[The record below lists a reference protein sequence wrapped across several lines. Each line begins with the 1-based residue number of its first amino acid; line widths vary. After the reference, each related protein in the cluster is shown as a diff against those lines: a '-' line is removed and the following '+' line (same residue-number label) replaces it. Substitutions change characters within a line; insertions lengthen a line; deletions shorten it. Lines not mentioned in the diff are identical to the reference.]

1 MPRLSAVGI
10 PVLPAQAVAK
20 AKGGEDVK
28 GKKTILAGLFLI
40 SSYAHAQQNAEQVHM
55 PNQYLSCFEN
65 AALIYHVP
73 EKVLIGIARVES
85 RFNPYAYHR
94 NTNGTLDVG
103 IMQINSMHI
112 PFLEQ
117 HGVRA
122 NELWDACTNIKVG
135 AWVLA
140 QQIHRHGSTWR
151 AVGAYNAH
159 DEQKRKEY
167 ARKVWVA
174 INRRYP

>member
-1 MPRLSAVGI
+1 MTRKS
-10 PVLPAQAVAK
+10 
-20 AKGGEDVK
+20 
-28 GKKTILAGLFLI
+28 ILAGLLLA
-40 SSYAHAQQNAEQVHM
+40 STYSYAQPHDKQTPM
-55 PNQYLSCFEN
+55 PGQYLACFEN
-65 AALIYHVP
+65 AASIYHVP

-85 RFNPYAYHR
+85 QFNPYAYHH
-94 NTNGTLDVG
+94 NPNGTLDVG

-112 PFLEQ
+112 PFLER
-117 HGVRA
+117 HRVRPNA
-122 NELWDACTNIKVG
+122 LWDACTNIKVG

-174 INRRYP
+174 MNRRD